1 MKKSVL
7 LFSAVTMLTL
17 VPSLLWAREDWSRS
31 SVYGQIDP
39 LSRGVQTSSSSG
51 TTTGGSAE
59 GRISNN
65 LEIVFNRIQQIG
77 SAYNDQGGN
86 GAMRAALSALC
97 DYGVSE
103 INTLVNPS
111 SSQFGRNLTSG
122 NTGDFSSTVAN
133 RLLTGGVEAGVSYAQ
148 AACMGLVD
156 GRGLGGTFDYS
167 NLQDGA
173 ISALAEVGQA
183 WARQSKLPFLSR
195 MEASVGLRDG
205 DPYLS
210 VLTIQP
216 LWSDKEHGR
225 YTFNQTSL
233 NRHAGDIILNSGF
246 VVRQLIDSDTVMIGA
261 NIFFDHT
268 FKEGHNR
275 ISIGVDADT
284 AYYGISANR
293 YIPISDWRS
302 VGAIYEE
309 RPMPGWD
316 LRIEGRLPQLPT
328 WDGYLRGFT
337 WESFGR
343 ENNDIY
349 GVEAGVEW
357 SPVPMMTFSGSV
369 SDDNES
375 KLEGRVALTFN
386 YQFGHDL
393 RPTEPNIPNSLSMAN
408 RVYQRVERENT
419 VKVERRRKAS
429 TYLSVVETSGVNS
442 ASDENGTKS
451 LSVGLELS
459 MPASVVVAN
468 TVGAHARLSFSD
480 GAILTIGQGSSVTID
495 LDRVT
500 LTSAGTMQYVSGHI
514 TRTVSVP
521 GGTINLLGTDIDVV
535 SNGTTTTTRVRDG
548 LIHVTG
554 QVAGELNMSV
564 GEMSQ
569 IVSGV
574 VNPVTTGS
582 ATYLSHA
589 AAIVSEIDWVA
600 DPQTGVKVA
609 PYVPTAPAVVTE
621 ALAPGQVITF
631 GLSFNQAVTVSGGT
645 PLLNLTVGGITR
657 TATLLSGS
665 GTDQLLFG
673 YTLQPADAGAT
684 TISINNV
691 DVNGATINGGSKD
704 AITDIVPTTVT
715 LSGAVGDVTAPSG
728 YSVVFAPTSIDAAH
742 ASSAGFTFSGA
753 EVGTT
758 YNYTITDSA
767 SHTVTGSG
775 TVSSATQNVSGINLS
790 GMNDG
795 TLTLSVTLTDSSSNV
810 GTAATATATKD
821 IGAPSG
827 YTVAFSSATIN
838 AAAATGTSF
847 SFTGAET
854 GSTYNY
860 TVTDGASHSVTGT
873 GTIAS
878 ATQTVSGVN
887 VSTLDDGTLTLSVTL
902 TDSVG
907 NTGSASTATATKD
920 VAAPTGYSVA
930 FTTSP
935 VDAAHA
941 SSAAFTLSGAEV
953 GAAYSY
959 TISDAAS
966 HTVTGSGTVAT
977 VSQAFTGLDLST
989 LNDGAL
995 TLSLTLTDTAGNA
1008 GAAAVGT
1015 VSKDTGA
1022 PASYT
1027 VAFTSA
1033 TISAAQSTATSFS
1046 FTGAEIGTTYNYTIS
1061 DGASHTA
1068 TGSGTISSATQTV
1081 GSINVSGL
1089 NDGTLSL
1096 SVTLTDAA
1104 SNVGA
1109 AATATATKD
1118 SGTPSGYTVAFTPSI
1133 VGSGNV
1139 ASIGF
1144 SFAGAEIGTTYNYTI
1159 SDAASHTVT
1168 GSSTISSATQ
1178 AVNSI
1183 NVSGLNDG
1191 TLTLSATLTDGS
1203 GNIGSAATA
1212 TVTKDTVAPSGYS
1225 VAFNPASLNTS
1236 GATAAGFTFTAAEV
1250 GATYSYTFSDGA
1262 SHTVTNTGTVSSATE
1277 TISGIDLSS
1286 LNDGAISLSVT
1297 LTDPAGNTGT
1307 AATASSSKDVSTPS
1321 GYSVAFVPS
1330 YINSGNVTMGSFSFT
1345 AAEVGTTYS
1354 YTISDTAS
1362 HSVTATGTIATATDT
1377 ISPVDLTTLTDGTLT
1392 LSVTL
1397 SDSVGNAGSAATATI
1412 TKDIVA
1418 PTITSVTAP
1427 ADDTYGP

>member
-1 MKKSVL
+1 MKRSAL
-7 LFSAVTMLTL
+7 LLLAMTALIL
-17 VPSLLWAREDWSRS
+17 LPSNLWAREDWSRS
-31 SVYGQIDP
+31 NVYGQVDP
-39 LSRGVQTSSSSG
+39 LSRGVQTPSSNG
-51 TTTGGSAE
+51 TLTNGSAE

-65 LEIVFNRIQQIG
+65 LEVVFNRIQQIG
-77 SAYNDQGGN
+77 SAYNDQGSH

-103 INTLVNPS
+103 INTLVNPAS
-111 SSQFGRNLTSG
+111 ARFGNTLTSQG
-122 NTGDFSSTVAN
+122 AGDFSSGVAN
-133 RLLTGGVEAGVSYAQ
+133 RLLTGGVEAGASYAQ

-173 ISALAEVGQA
+173 ISALAEAGQA
-183 WARQSKLPFLSR
+183 MARQSKLPFLSH

-205 DPYLS
+205 NPYLS
-210 VLTIQP
+210 ILTIQP
-216 LWSDKEHGR
+216 LWSDKELGR
-225 YTFNQTSL
+225 YTFNQTSI

-246 VVRQLIDSDTVMIGA
+246 VVRQLIDNDSVMIGA

-275 ISIGVDADT
+275 ISVGLDADT

-316 LRIEGRLPQLPT
+316 LRLEGRLPQLPT

-337 WESFGR
+337 WESLGR
-343 ENNDIY
+343 ENSDIY

-369 SDDNES
+369 SDDNDS

-393 RPTEPNIPNSLSMAN
+393 RPVEPNIPNSLSMAN

-442 ASDENGTKS
+442 ASDENGTKG

-480 GAILTIGQGSSVTID
+480 GAILTIGQGSNVTID
-495 LDRVT
+495 LDRIT

-514 TRTVSVP
+514 SRTVSVP

-535 SNGTTTTTRVRDG
+535 SDGTTTTTRVRDG
-548 LIHVTG
+548 SVHVTG
-554 QVAGELNMSV
+554 QVAGELDMPAGDMS
-564 GEMSQ
+564 E
-569 IVSGV
+569 IISGV
-574 VNPVTTGS
+574 VNPVAQGS
-582 ATYLSHA
+582 ATYLTHA
-589 AAIVSEIDWVA
+589 ATIVSEIDWVA
-600 DPQTGVKVA
+600 DSQAGVKVA
-609 PYVPTAPAVVTE
+609 PYVPSPPEVVAE

-631 GLSFNQAVTVSGGT
+631 GLHFNQPVTVSGGT
-645 PLLNLTVGGITR
+645 PQLNLTVGGVAR
-657 TATLLSGS
+657 TATLVSGG
-665 GTDQLLFG
+665 GTDQLVFG
-673 YTLQPADAGAT
+673 YTLLPTDAGVT
-684 TISINNV
+684 SISINSV

-728 YSVVFAPTSIDAAH
+728 YSVAFAPSLIDSLH
-742 ASSAGFTFSGA
+742 AGSAGFSFTGA

-758 YNYTITDSA
+758 YNYSITDAA

-775 TVSSATQNVSGINLS
+775 SISSATQTVSGIDLS
-790 GMNDG
+790 GLNDG

-810 GTAATATATKD
+810 GSATTATATKD
-821 IGAPSG
+821 VGAPSG
-827 YTVAFSSATIN
+827 YAVAFTSATIN
-838 AAAATGTSF
+838 SAAASGASF
-847 SFTGAET
+847 SFTGAEV
-854 GSTYNY
+854 GATYNY
-860 TVTDGASHSVTGT
+860 TVSDGASHTVSGT
-873 GTIAS
+873 GVIAS
-878 ATQTVSGVN
+878 ATQTVSSVN
-887 VSTLDDGTLTLSVTL
+887 VSTLDDGALTLSVIL
-902 TDSVG
+902 TDTVG
-907 NTGSASTATATKD
+907 NPGSAATATSTKD

-930 FTTSP
+930 FTTTP

-941 SSAAFTLSGAEV
+941 SSAAFTLTGAEV

-959 TISDAAS
+959 TISDTAS

-977 VSQAFTGLDLST
+977 VSQAFTGLNLST

-995 TLSLTLTDTAGNA
+995 TLSLTLTDTVGNS

-1033 TISAAQSTATSFS
+1033 TISAAQSSATSFS
-1046 FTGAEIGTTYNYTIS
+1046 FTGAEVGTTYNYTVS

-1081 GSINVSGL
+1081 GSINLTGL
-1089 NDGTLSL
+1089 NDGTVSL
-1096 SVTLTDAA
+1096 SVTLTDTA

-1118 SGTPSGYTVAFTPSI
+1118 SGAPSGYTAAFTPTL
-1133 VGSGNV
+1133 VGSGNM

-1144 SFAGAEIGTTYNYTI
+1144 SFASAEVGTTYNYTI

-1168 GSSTISSATQ
+1168 GSGTISSATQ

-1183 NVSGLNDG
+1183 NVSTLNDG
-1191 TLTLSATLTDGS
+1191 TLTLSTTLTDTA
-1203 GNIGSAATA
+1203 GNAGSAATA
-1212 TVTKDTVAPSGYS
+1212 TVTKDTAAPSGYG
-1225 VAFNPASLNTS
+1225 VAFNPATLNSS
-1236 GATAAGFTFTAAEV
+1236 GATAGGFTFSAAEV
-1250 GATYSYTFSDGA
+1250 GATYNYTFSDGA
-1262 SHTVTNTGTVSSATE
+1262 SHTVTGSGTVSSATQ
-1277 TISGIDLSS
+1277 TVGSINLSS
-1286 LNDGAISLSVT
+1286 LDDGAVSLSVT
-1297 LTDPAGNTGT
+1297 LTDTAGNTGT
-1307 AATASSSKDVSTPS
+1307 AATASSSKDVSAPA
-1321 GYSVAFVPS
+1321 GYSVSFVPS
-1330 YINSGNVTMGSFSFT
+1330 YINAGNVSAGSFIFA

-1377 ISPVDLTTLTDGTLT
+1377 ISAIDLSTLTDGTLT

-1397 SDSVGNAGSAATATI
+1397 TDSLSNAGSATTATI

-1427 ADDTYGP
+1427 ADATYGP